1 MPDLVPLQL
10 GAFGV
15 LLLVVYFIFRA
26 VVMGKLVPKA
36 TVDALLAARD
46 AEILRANERADEWH
60 TAYEA
65 ERHVSDATRD
75 HVRELT
81 EVARTVEKV
90 VEAVQLVAE
99 GRVPNDATPRPR

>member
-1 MPDLVPLQL
+1 L

-15 LLLVVYFIFRA
+15 LLVVMYFILRA
-26 VVMGKLVPKA
+26 VVRGDLVPRA

-46 AEILRANERADEWH
+46 AEIARANERGEEWH

-65 ERHVSDATRD
+65 ERHVSDAQRD

-99 GRVPNDATPRPR
+99 GRVPSD